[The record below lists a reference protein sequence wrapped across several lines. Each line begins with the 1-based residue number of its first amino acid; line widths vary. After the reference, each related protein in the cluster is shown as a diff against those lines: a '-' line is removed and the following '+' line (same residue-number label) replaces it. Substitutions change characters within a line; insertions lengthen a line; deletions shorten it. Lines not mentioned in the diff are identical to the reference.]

1 MPWYNP
7 ISLFDDSACAMP
19 SRISLRRVVALIG
32 GLCFAC
38 VIVGMLAIALR
49 PRTFTNRVEAIG
61 SILEQRGVAY
71 QNIYIDQGWPDRINN
86 MTYGANL
93 LVIVPGKGQIGGRI
107 DCKHGERTCEI
118 AFPKLGIDSTPIP
131 DLTTPHDLPLLT
143 WLEAR
148 VAAVRAGK
156 LPWQ

>member
-1 MPWYNP
+1 
-7 ISLFDDSACAMP
+7 
-19 SRISLRRVVALIG
+19 
-32 GLCFAC
+32 
-38 VIVGMLAIALR
+38 MLAIALR

-131 DLTTPHDLPLLT
+131 DLTTPHNLPLLT